1 MRAYEKQQDEIAH
14 MQQFINK
21 LGAKAT
27 KASAAQSRM
36 KAIARID
43 KLEAPVTDKPK
54 GRVGGM
60 GVFRVQSED

>member
-1 MRAYEKQQDEIAH
+1 
-14 MQQFINK
+14 MQEFVNK

-27 KASAAQSRM
+27 KASAAQSRL

-54 GRVGGM
+54 ARVS
-60 GVFRVQSED
+60 RAASLITL